1 MITKEQAQKIVGK
14 ILSMTKADAVRI
26 SISGSRSSNL
36 RFALNSASTSGGSQN
51 TSISVTTTFGKRSGS
66 ASANQTDDKTL
77 AATVRAAEVLARLA
91 PEDAE
96 YMPPVGPQEYAPVN
110 AYIEETANVSPEF
123 RARVAEECIH
133 LAKERKLTSAGF
145 IETAANQSFYANNK
159 GLFAE
164 HRSSNIG
171 YSTTARSEDGTGS
184 GWGGGGHT
192 DVGKLDSSLIS
203 RRSIEKAEKSIH
215 PVELAPGKYT
225 VVLEPEAVRNLL
237 GGFIFRMDAR
247 SADEGRS
254 FYSEVGGKNKI
265 GQQIFPAFVNISSD
279 PASLNAPAFP
289 WGEDGLPT
297 KKMSWI
303 ENGVLKNLRYSRY
316 WAQKQ
321 GTEPNVGP
329 ANVIMQGGTGSIADL
344 IAATERGILVTRF
357 WYIREVD
364 PRTVLLTGLTR
375 DGTFLIENGNIT
387 SPVKNFRFNES
398 PIAMLK
404 NTEMMSTQFR
414 MQNGG
419 SADLLPALK
428 VKDFTFSS
436 LSDAV

>member
-26 SISGSRSSNL
+26 SMNGSRSANL
-36 RFALNSASTSGGSQN
+36 RFARNSVSTSGSEQN
-51 TSISVTTTFGKRSGS
+51 TTISVTTTFGKRSGS
-66 ASANQTDDKTL
+66 ASANQTDEKTL
-77 AATVRAAEVLARLA
+77 AATVHAAEELARLA

-96 YMPPVGPQEYAPVN
+96 YMPPVGPQVYASVN
-110 AYIEETANVSPEF
+110 AYNEETANVTPEL
-123 RARVAEECIH
+123 RAHVAEACIR
-133 LAKERKLTSAGF
+133 LAKERKLSSAGF
-145 IETAANQSFYANNK
+145 IESAANHSFLANNK

-164 HRSSNIG
+164 HRSSTIG
-171 YSTTARSEDGTGS
+171 YSTTARTQDGSGS

-192 DVGKLDSSLIS
+192 EIGKLNSSAIS
-203 RRSIEKAEKSIH
+203 KRSIEKAEQSMN

-225 VVLEPEAVRNLL
+225 VILEPEAVRNLL

-254 FYSEVGGKNKI
+254 FYSEAGGKNKI
-265 GQQIFPAFVNISSD
+265 GQQIFPAFINIASD
-279 PASLNAPAFP
+279 PASLNAPGFP

-297 KKMSWI
+297 KKVTWI

-329 ANVIMQGGTGSIADL
+329 ANVIMEGGTGTIADL
-344 IAATERGILVTRF
+344 IAATERGILVTRL

-375 DGTFLIENGNIT
+375 DGTFLIENGIIT